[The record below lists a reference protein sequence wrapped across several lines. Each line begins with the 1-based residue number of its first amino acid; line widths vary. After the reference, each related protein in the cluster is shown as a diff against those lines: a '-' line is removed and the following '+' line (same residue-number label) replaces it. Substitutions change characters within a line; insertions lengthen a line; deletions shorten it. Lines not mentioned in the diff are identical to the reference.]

1 MSWYSLENIN
11 HSSLFCLIMSKAR
24 DLSLVSSRHAPS
36 DEKQSDERQ
45 YSWVYYPKLVRTDE
59 IARSVIMLTT
69 VRFVHLHSSIYI
81 PVLSLSGVATRCFEC
96 C

>member
-11 HSSLFCLIMSKAR
+11 HSSLFCLITSKAI
-24 DLSLVSSRHAPS
+24 DLSLMSSQHAPP
-36 DEKQSDERQ
+36 DEKWSDERQ
-45 YSWVYYPKLVRTDE
+45 YSWVYYPKLVRTNE

-81 PVLSLSGVATRCFEC
+81 YLFFL
-96 C
+96 